1 MKRLLLLILLLTPI
15 ASIFHSCRCPDI
27 EAQYITFSHSEL
39 RLRNL
44 DNSGATAIESESLQ
58 INRNAY
64 GIRLFLTR
72 EKDIVARARQINS
85 FFIQSAYAVSFECP
99 PEYIFTARDSVVS
112 IKIFAVNNFDDEHFA
127 GSEITSLFRAH
138 PSFSTIE
145 SAVAS
150 IENTDEHFLREE
162 LILNLLLM
170 FPPTANSLHQF
181 KVQVELSD
189 GRILEQYTTEVELL

>member
-112 IKIFAVNNFDDEHFA
+112 IKIFAVNNFDDEYLA
-127 GSEITSLFRAH
+127 GSEITSLFRIH

-145 SAVAS
+145 SVVAS
-150 IENTDEHFLREE
+150 MWYTYENFLREE

>member
-1 MKRLLLLILLLTPI
+1 MKRLLLLLLLLTPI
-15 ASIFHSCRCPDI
+15 ASIFHSCRCYITP
-27 EAQYITFSHSEL
+27 QYITFSHSEL

-44 DNSGATAIESESLQ
+44 DNSGATAIASESLQ

-85 FFIQSAYAVSFECP
+85 FFIQSAYAVSIDCP
-99 PEYIFTARDSVVS
+99 PEHIFIARDSVVS
-112 IKIFAVNNFDDEHFA
+112 IKVFAVNSFDDEHLA

-170 FPPTANSLHQF
+170 FPPTANNLHQF

-189 GRILEQYTTEVELL
+189 GRVLEQYTTEVELL

>member
-44 DNSGATAIESESLQ
+44 DNSGATAIASKSLQ

-127 GSEITSLFRAH
+127 GSEITSLFRIH

-145 SAVAS
+145 RAVAS

-170 FPPTANSLHQF
+170 FAPTANNLHQF

-189 GRILEQYTTEVELL
+189 GRILEQYTTEVELF